1 MSIFEVVVCFLI
13 YYLSNQLNFYVVVR
27 IYKIKIFDEA
37 IFFLATVA
45 VITEWKPLH
54 GSKGK
59 PEWKQILS

>member
-54 GSKGK
+54 GSK
-59 PEWKQILS
+59 